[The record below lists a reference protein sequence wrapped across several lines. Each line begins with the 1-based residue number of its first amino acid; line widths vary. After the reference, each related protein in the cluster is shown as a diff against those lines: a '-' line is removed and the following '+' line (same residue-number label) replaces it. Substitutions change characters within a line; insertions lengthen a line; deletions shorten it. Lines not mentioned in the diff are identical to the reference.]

1 MEKARRPKGNAH
13 HPTGTCPLPPGSAS
27 TRTDPETPRQ
37 DCPTA
42 GQFVGAVF
50 PGIQASN
57 GGCPREAACKS
68 CSYPD
73 TLVPSA
79 GYENTKLDVV
89 VPRLPLLLD
98 DLYRRGSYHNW
109 RKADRTRSRLL
120 GLPCLPLGASASSH
134 IAPPKPWN
142 RLLYYPLFYDTT
154 RTPVNRCDPRDPNRS
169 RFLAAMVARTIAN
182 IPTLPSPGKPYTK
195 LSPSPHPHSLSS
207 PAFRSVRRFPRTWA
221 STGLQG
227 SCPMYRRHASLRIHI
242 GQ

>member
-1 MEKARRPKGNAH
+1 MAAASRFGVDARIRRRPAKIAR
-13 HPTGTCPLPPGSAS
+13 LPGSS
-27 TRTDPETPRQ
+27 WEPSSPGSKPRTADAT
-37 DCPTA
+37 
-42 GQFVGAVF
+42 
-50 PGIQASN
+50 
-57 GGCPREAACKS
+57 REAASKFR
-68 CSYPD
+68 SYPD
-73 TLVPSA
+73 ILVPSA

-154 RTPVNRCDPRDPNRS
+154 RTPVNRCDHRDPNRS
-169 RFLAAMVARTIAN
+169 RFPTVVVARATAN
-182 IPTLPSPGKPYTK
+182 TPTLPSSGKPYTK
-195 LSPSPHPHSLSS
+195 LSPFPHPHSPSS

-227 SCPMYRRHASLRIHI
+227 SCPIYRRHASLRIHI